1 MRLRDRRVLVVGVGP
16 GLGSAVAYFLLR
28 EGASVA
34 IAARNTEKLDSIV
47 ARLAPYGRIVA
58 VQGNAARPDDAARIV
73 DSAFDRLGGLDHL
86 VVSAGGYAETP
97 IQALETPLLM
107 SMLELNFL
115 SHMYVV
121 REALRRLGPGSAI
134 VLVTSIGGAYAAWPR
149 HVAYVSSKAATA
161 KAVEVLAAELVD
173 RGIRVNGVAPGG
185 MSHDFEP
192 GRDWRRYRKLGDPVA
207 PPEDVA
213 RVIVWLLTDEAEWV
227 NGAVIPVDGG
237 RRLR

>member
-1 MRLRDRRVLVVGVGP
+1 MRLRDRKVLVVGVGP

-34 IAARNTEKLDSIV
+34 ISARNAERLNGIV
-47 ARLAPYGRIVA
+47 AKLSQHGRIVA
-58 VQGNAARPDDAARIV
+58 VPGNAARPDDAARVV
-73 DSAFDRLGGLDHL
+73 DSARNELGGLDHL

-97 IQALETPLLM
+97 LQALETPLLM
-107 SMLELNFL
+107 NMLELNFL
-115 SHMYVV
+115 SHLYVV
-121 REALRRLGPGSAI
+121 KAALKYLGPGSAI

-161 KAVEVLAAELVD
+161 KAVEVLAAELLD

-192 GRDWRRYRKLGDPVA
+192 GRDWRGARRLGDPVA

-213 RVIVWLLTDEAEWV
+213 RVVVWLLTDEAEWV

>member
-16 GLGSAVAYFLLR
+16 GLGSAIAYFLLR

-34 IAARNTEKLDSIV
+34 VSARNAEKLEGIASKLS
-47 ARLAPYGRIVA
+47 RYGRIVA
-58 VQGNAARPDDAARIV
+58 VPGNAANPDEAARIV
-73 DSAFDRLGGLDHL
+73 DAAHRELGGLDHL

-97 IQALETPLLM
+97 IHFLDTPLLVN
-107 SMLELNFL
+107 MLELNFL

-121 REALRRLGPGSAI
+121 KAALKHLGQGSSI

-161 KAVEVLAAELVD
+161 RAVEVLAAELLD

-192 GRDWRRYRKLGDPVA
+192 ERDWRSMRKLGDPVA

-213 RVIVWLLTDEAEWV
+213 RVVVWLLTEEAEWV

-237 RRLR
+237 KRLK